1 MRDPKSL
8 LRSTETSKNLNE
20 ILHGNIHEVSKSM
33 TKMAGIFKAAMEIT
47 DSLFIRILGYKKKKN
62 SISTDISM
70 FSLPITL
77 EFLQIRMFHSGQSK
91 LRNGPYE
98 HSENSQAQQI
108 NTK

>member
-47 DSLFIRILGYKKKKN
+47 DSLFIRILGYKKKK
-62 SISTDISM
+62 
-70 FSLPITL
+70 FCKH
-77 EFLQIRMFHSGQSK
+77 RH
-91 LRNGPYE
+91 
-98 HSENSQAQQI
+98 I
-108 NTK
+108 NVLSPNYLGIPPNKDVSFRTIKTEKWPL